1 MLFAVVGQV
10 PVAIQPAGPIAIYA
24 LVDPRDRTVRYVGQT
39 NDPARRLQAHF
50 VELQNRERTDWLRE
64 LTSLGLC
71 PEMLILDRC
80 GENEADALE
89 VTWIQ
94 RWASCGYLYNKRD
107 NFPPPLEVNGS
118 ETEDRV
124 RRSWTGIPTDRDLP
138 HPGEILLREFL
149 EPLKLAQT
157 VLADRLGIS
166 VQRVN
171 ELVKGKRGVTPETAW
186 LLSRAFDTT
195 PEFWMNLQTQHDLTK
210 NRVAPADLK
219 FKAFV

>member
-1 MLFAVVGQV
+1 ML
-10 PVAIQPAGPIAIYA
+10 P
-24 LVDPRDRTVRYVGQT
+24 T
-39 NDPARRLQAHF
+39 N
-50 VELQNRERTDWLRE
+50 
-64 LTSLGLC
+64 
-71 PEMLILDRC
+71 
-80 GENEADALE
+80 
-89 VTWIQ
+89 
-94 RWASCGYLYNKRD
+94 
-107 NFPPPLEVNGS
+107 
-118 ETEDRV
+118 RV
-124 RRSWTGIPTDRDLP
+124 LP

-157 VLADRLGIS
+157 TLAARLRIP

-210 NRVAPADLK
+210 NRVPADNLK